1 VKCAGSLHLMCLPL
15 CSARRHVA
23 IMLPPSDVSS
33 ENRSAADRVSLSSH
47 SELNEPTEDE
57 TASLDAVVSA
67 DSKQLVM

>member
-1 VKCAGSLHLMCLPL
+1 
-15 CSARRHVA
+15 
-23 IMLPPSDVSS
+23 MLPPSDVSS